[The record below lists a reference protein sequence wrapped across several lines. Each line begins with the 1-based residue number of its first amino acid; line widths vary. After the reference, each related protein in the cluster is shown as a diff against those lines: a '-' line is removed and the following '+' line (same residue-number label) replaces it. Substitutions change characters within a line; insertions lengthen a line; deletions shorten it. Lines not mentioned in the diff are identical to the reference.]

1 MIVGQFAGYMIAVVP
16 TAPSATK
23 RHYRDL
29 SSVPENAWLRF
40 DRNVSRDLVHRR
52 ALAEVMV
59 TDTVQVADDE
69 FLLGTQLPRAH
80 ILWSD
85 RQHSYHDPL
94 ITVEVCRQACLAIPQ
109 RYYDVRPDWQ
119 FISKQIDFR
128 VVNLDA
134 FSDDEIEPPEG
145 ILRTRFSHKHERRGV
160 LSGITV
166 ESELTIDGVSAGTVC
181 GDMMFYAK
189 DTYRRLRSYQRKDKQ
204 LDKQPQTIRPPV
216 DPDRVGRVF
225 DRNVTIGESAIAGS
239 PGESRY
245 VAIVDQRHPCF
256 FDHPGDHVPGALLI
270 EIYRQ
275 AAIATATDGGEAT
288 PATAVVTRFDV
299 QLSEFAELEA
309 PVECSATIVEEP
321 ADGRAQIDLAMHQL
335 DSQIGDARV
344 ELSFV

>member
-1 MIVGQFAGYMIAVVP
+1 MMDVVP

-29 SSVPENAWLRF
+29 SSIPENAWLRF
-40 DRNVSRDLVHRR
+40 DRNVSRDLVHRK

-80 ILWSD
+80 LLWSD

-134 FSDDEIEPPEG
+134 FSDDQVAPPEG
-145 ILRTRFSHKHERRGV
+145 ILRARFSEKHERHGV

-189 DTYRRLRSYQRKDKQ
+189 NTYRKLRSYQRKDKQ
-204 LDKQPQTIRPPV
+204 LRDAQPHTIPPRV

-239 PGESRY
+239 AGEHRY
-245 VAIVDQRHPCF
+245 VAIVDQKHPYF

-275 AAIATATDGGEAT
+275 AAIAIATATGRGEAT
-288 PATAVVTRFDV
+288 PAAAVVTRFDV
-299 QLSEFAELEA
+299 QLSDFAELDA
-309 PVECSATIVEEP
+309 PVECSARITDEP
-321 ADGRAQIDLAMHQL
+321 EDGGVGIAIAMHQF